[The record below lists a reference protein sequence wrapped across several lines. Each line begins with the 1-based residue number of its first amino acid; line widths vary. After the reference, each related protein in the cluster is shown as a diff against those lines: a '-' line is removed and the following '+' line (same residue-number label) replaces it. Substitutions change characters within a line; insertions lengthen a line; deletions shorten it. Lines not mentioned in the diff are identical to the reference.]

1 MIFDGGL
8 TTQESQAM
16 AKRPKPSAKQLGKP
30 RNLLAEMDKR
40 LTAKFIDSGLTVADQ
55 RGRRQF

>member
-1 MIFDGGL
+1 
-8 TTQESQAM
+8 M

-55 RGRRQF
+55 RGRRQLDK